1 MKTSVNGINLI
12 KQCEGCVNKVYLD
25 AVNVKTV
32 GYGHTGNDVN
42 KLPVGTIVSQEQ
54 INTWLV
60 NDLIKFERKV
70 DKYTAKYHFN
80 QNQFDALVSFAFNVG
95 NIDQLTASGT
105 RTINEIAQKILLY
118 NKAGGRVLNGLKKR
132 RQAEHDLFLKPVYPT
147 LKIGSKG
154 EYVVSV
160 QTYLSILGYE
170 VGTIDGIYGTK
181 TATAVKMYQEE
192 KKLKIDGIWGP
203 QCWASVK

>member
-1 MKTSVNGINLI
+1 MKTSANGINLI

-70 DKYTAKYHFN
+70 DKYTAKYQFN

-105 RTINEIAQKILLY
+105 RTISEIAQKILLY
-118 NKAGGRVLNGLKKR
+118 NNAGGRVLNGLKKR
-132 RQAEHDLFLKPVYPT
+132 RQAEHDLFVKPVYPT
-147 LKIGSKG
+147 LKIGSRG

-160 QTYLSILGYE
+160 QMYLSILGFE
-170 VGTIDGIYGTK
+170 VGTVDGIYGTK

-192 KKLKIDGIWGP
+192 KKLKIDGIWGRE
-203 QCWASVK
+203 CWASVK